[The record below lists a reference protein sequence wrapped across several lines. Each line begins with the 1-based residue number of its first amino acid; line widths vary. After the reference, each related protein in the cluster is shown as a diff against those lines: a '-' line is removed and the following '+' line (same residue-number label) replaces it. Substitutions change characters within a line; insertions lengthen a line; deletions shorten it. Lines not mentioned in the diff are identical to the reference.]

1 MSRKRLKPTWHVA
14 PWWQLFAKIP
24 LHIFVLSH
32 LLSLSIHL
40 RLHFA
45 ESSTSDLCRE
55 RPAHHSMAHLLDHPR
70 LPGQLDDH
78 LRLEPLAAAAPD
90 EGDGAA
96 TLLGGGRGSGKSA

>member
-1 MSRKRLKPTWHVA
+1 MVA
-14 PWWQLFAKIP
+14 TICKNTPAYFCPLPFA
-24 LHIFVLSH
+24 
-32 LLSLSIHL
+32 LSLSIHLL